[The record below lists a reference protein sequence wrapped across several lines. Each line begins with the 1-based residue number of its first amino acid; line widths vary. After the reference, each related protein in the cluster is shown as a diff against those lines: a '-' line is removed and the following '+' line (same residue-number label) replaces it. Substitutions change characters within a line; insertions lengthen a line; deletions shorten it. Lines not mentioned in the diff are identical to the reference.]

1 LPVGALSIST
11 LVFRVPRDTL
21 LSWAPKLIAAA
32 KSVSQKIGYID
43 ED

>member
-1 LPVGALSIST
+1 
-11 LVFRVPRDTL
+11 VPRDTL